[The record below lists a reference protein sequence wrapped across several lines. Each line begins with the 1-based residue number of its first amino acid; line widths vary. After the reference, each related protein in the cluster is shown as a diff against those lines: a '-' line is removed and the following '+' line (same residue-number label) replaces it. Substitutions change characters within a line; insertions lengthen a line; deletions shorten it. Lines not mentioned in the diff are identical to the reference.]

1 MVFNRLLDIKK
12 FYLILITQKNDSLDT
27 ISYIC
32 NMKEFTSHIDYLIQK
47 HDCVIIPD
55 FGGFVLNR
63 EVAKIVADG
72 SIMPPRVTIGFNPDL
87 KYNDGLLA
95 ESYMNAYSVSYDI
108 ACKRIA
114 DVVKRLN
121 TILALRQ
128 PVQIGLLGKLSQEAD
143 GRLNFIPNNNISAS
157 HSETFGLSVLDIKRL
172 VDIQEIQKVSVVN
185 NRRSIY
191 KKVFAGVGAAAA
203 AILVFF
209 VASTPISENANNNV
223 QKSGFFTDLISASVS
238 HSNPVGS
245 VVIDNSLDI
254 PATEDAEISA
264 TVETPIVEVEVKK
277 EEPKI
282 EKVAPAVT
290 QKAEPVKVVA
300 KVTPTVETPKVNKLT
315 EPQFYVIIGS
325 SSSRSEAEK
334 ALKTFRN
341 KGYKSANIVNAGDR
355 NRIYI
360 ASFEDKA
367 QAEKYLVSFRKSNPK
382 FGDAWVFTKRN

>member
-1 MVFNRLLDIKK
+1 MN
-12 FYLILITQKNDSLDT
+12 T

-63 EVAKIVADG
+63 EVAKIATDG
-72 SIMPPRVTIGFNPDL
+72 SITPPRVIVGFNLDL

-95 ESYMNAYSVSYDI
+95 ESYMNAYSISYDV
-108 ACKRIA
+108 ACKRIG

-143 GRLNFIPNNNISAS
+143 GRLNFEPNNSISAS

-172 VDIQEIQKVSVVN
+172 VDIQEIQKVSIVN

-191 KKVFAGVGAAAA
+191 KRAFAGVAATAA

-209 VASTPISENANNNV
+209 VTSTPISENEGNNV
-223 QKSGFFTDLISASVS
+223 QKSGFFTDLISASAN
-238 HSNPVGS
+238 HSSPVGS
-245 VVIDNSLDI
+245 VPMDSSLDV
-254 PATEDAEISA
+254 PSVEETVVSA
-264 TVETPIVEVEVKK
+264 DIEAPTVEVEVKK

-290 QKAEPVKVVA
+290 QKAEPAKVTKA
-300 KVTPTVETPKVNKLT
+300 NTVTPTVKKAAEPK
-315 EPQFYVIIGS
+315 FFVIIGS
-325 SSSRSEAEK
+325 AGSNSEAQK
-334 ALKTFRN
+334 ALKTFKD
-341 KGYKSANIVNAGDR
+341 KGYKDANIVNSGDR

-360 ASFEDKA
+360 ASFDDKA
-367 QAEKYLVSFRKSNPK
+367 QAEKYLASFRKSNPRLD
-382 FGDAWVFTKRN
+382 DAWVFTKRN